1 MNREN
6 EKLQDDIGDMENQ
19 LESLDMQFLE
29 EEAIIQE
36 QIQRLEAQMTHLIID
51 VGQQEGE
58 DGMYPDEENEM
69 TDVRGMPLTPPQDNS
84 NLFFNQAH
92 VVLRDQEF
100 H

>member
-1 MNREN
+1 
-6 EKLQDDIGDMENQ
+6 
-19 LESLDMQFLE
+19 
-29 EEAIIQE
+29 
-36 QIQRLEAQMTHLIID
+36 MTHLIID

-84 NLFFNQAH
+84 NFFFNQAH

>member
-1 MNREN
+1 
-6 EKLQDDIGDMENQ
+6 
-19 LESLDMQFLE
+19 
-29 EEAIIQE
+29 
-36 QIQRLEAQMTHLIID
+36 MTHLIID
-51 VGQQEGE
+51 IGQQEGE

>member
-1 MNREN
+1 
-6 EKLQDDIGDMENQ
+6 MENQ

>member
-1 MNREN
+1 
-6 EKLQDDIGDMENQ
+6 MENQ

-36 QIQRLEAQMTHLIID
+36 QIQRLEAQMTYLIID